1 MSIKECIKLA
11 LYNIIRKK
19 AVSFQISISFL
30 IVSFIGICSFSYILL
45 LNSEISALYEK
56 EISECYISIPA
67 GQLSNKKEAFLKDEL
82 SNIEGIADINVFA
95 HVSPEELMNYFPETG
110 EYAFLFEFTK
120 LVANG
125 NEYSPNES
133 SIYDRI
139 IGQYISINRYF
150 KDYRTVSD
158 NEIQE
163 LYNTT
168 KSKSAFLYGKEF
180 DDKDQVIL
188 SEMLLN
194 KYGLSKENMEQMTGS
209 KISLLVYDVE
219 GNNPLYLFK
228 DYYLI
233 GILSSEF
240 FCVKSRTDSP
250 HILISSSNSV
260 NVSDYDEIIINVKGF
275 SNVKNVHDKLK
286 STLGIEGEYSSTC
299 EFYMYLNKINLA
311 IKSIFS
317 LASLIICFAIIMNVV
332 ILTYFNINKKKNYLG
347 MLKAMGLSS
356 GKIALIIFS
365 ELFIISIVSIAY
377 ASLLAAIFIKVSLG
391 IFEKMLYIEVILNPY
406 IIIQSI
412 VYTISLLVL
421 VVLLI
426 ILYIYIKVIG
436 KAPDTLLNKF

>member
-1 MSIKECIKLA
+1 M
-11 LYNIIRKK
+11 
-19 AVSFQISISFL
+19 
-30 IVSFIGICSFSYILL
+30 G
-45 LNSEISALYEK
+45 
-56 EISECYISIPA
+56 
-67 GQLSNKKEAFLKDEL
+67 
-82 SNIEGIADINVFA
+82 
-95 HVSPEELMNYFPETG
+95 
-110 EYAFLFEFTK
+110 
-120 LVANG
+120 
-125 NEYSPNES
+125 
-133 SIYDRI
+133 
-139 IGQYISINRYF
+139 
-150 KDYRTVSD
+150 
-158 NEIQE
+158 
-163 LYNTT
+163 
-168 KSKSAFLYGKEF
+168 
-180 DDKDQVIL
+180 
-188 SEMLLN
+188 
-194 KYGLSKENMEQMTGS
+194 
-209 KISLLVYDVE
+209 
-219 GNNPLYLFK
+219 PLY
-228 DYYLI
+228 
-233 GILSSEF
+233 
-240 FCVKSRTDSP
+240 DSP